1 MVRNGKQDRGSA
13 AANGPNAALPQ
24 VGGYEILEQIGKGG
38 MGEVYVARQLTLG
51 RLVAIKFLMPECQS
65 DQEKDLARFRREA
78 ELMAK
83 VSHPNVL
90 SIFDFGE
97 VDHRPFLVMEYVEG
111 GDLRRRM
118 HAGQPMSVEQVRS
131 IVLPVGEA
139 LAYLHRHGI
148 IHRDLKPENILLH
161 EDDNPCVSDF
171 GIAVLRAGAGS
182 LTQTGQALGTLG
194 YIAPEQ
200 QYRLKVD
207 ERVDQFSL
215 AALTYEML
223 TGRRPLGIFKP
234 PSHLNPR
241 LPPRLDAVILRALQE
256 DPKRRFATIQEFC
269 DALGQSL
276 AQTPARPRW
285 ATSRPL
291 KWSGLCLLTI
301 AGAVALRLVWSA
313 QSPSSQTRF
322 PVVDPRQTTSSET
335 APSASPVRSQG
346 TSSRSSASSDSVDI
360 SSLPSQERVE
370 SPKPATPQKQIPS
383 ITEALK
389 RLRAY
394 KIWQERGS
402 PTGAE
407 GEAVKD
413 EIWLEAVKRL
423 QEELEQLAYQI
434 WQERGSPTGTEGE
447 AVKDKIWSEA
457 QRRLF
462 KELSGHDWAEPKSD

>member
-1 MVRNGKQDRGSA
+1 
-13 AANGPNAALPQ
+13 
-24 VGGYEILEQIGKGG
+24 

-65 DQEKDLARFRREA
+65 VQESDLARFRREA

-83 VSHPNVL
+83 VSHPNIL

-131 IVLPVGEA
+131 IVIPVGEA
-139 LAYLHRHGI
+139 LAHLHRHGI

-171 GIAVLRAGAGS
+171 GIAVLRAGSGS

-207 ERVDQFSL
+207 ERADQFSL
-215 AALTYEML
+215 AALSYEML
-223 TGRRPLGIFKP
+223 TGQRPLGIFKP

-241 LPPRLDAVILRALQE
+241 LSPPLDAVILRALQE
-256 DPKRRFATIQEFC
+256 DPKRRFATVREFT

-276 AQTPARPRW
+276 AESPARPRW

-301 AGAVALRLVWSA
+301 VAAVALRLVWSA
-313 QSPSSQTRF
+313 QSPSSQTRV
-322 PVVDPRQTTSSET
+322 PVVGSGQKTSSE
-335 APSASPVRSQG
+335 SASSALPVRLQE
-346 TSSRSSASSDSVDI
+346 TPSSSSASSVSAGV
-360 SSLPSQERVE
+360 SPPTSQKREGLPEQMT
-370 SPKPATPQKQIPS
+370 AQKEIPS
-383 ITEALK
+383 IAEELK

-394 KIWQERGS
+394 RIWQDRGS
-402 PTGAE
+402 PIGAE

-413 EIWLEAVKRL
+413 EIWLEAEKRL
-423 QEELEQLAYQI
+423 QEELKQLAYQI
-434 WQERGSPTGTEGE
+434 WQDRGSPTGVEGE

-457 QRRLF
+457 QRRMF
-462 KELSGHDWAEPKSD
+462 KELSGHNWAEPEGDRDD